1 MRQKAIDAVVDF
13 MSCNLEDSGEHW
25 LDLDGKFAV
34 VFDFRTDNLAE
45 LHPGSYDVPPHYV
58 GEIRATATRA
68 MLVELDTLGVIR
80 GSEDITKD
88 IPPHREWIG

>member
-1 MRQKAIDAVVDF
+1 MRQQAIDAVVDF
-13 MSCNLEDSGEHW
+13 MSCNLEDSGEYW
-25 LDLDGKFAV
+25 LDLGDRFAV

-45 LHPGSYDVPPHYV
+45 LHPGSPDVPPHYV

-68 MLVELDTLGVIR
+68 LLVELDSLGVIR

-88 IPPHREWIG
+88 IPSHSEWLF